1 MPISQDPEA
10 SRRIA
15 QRNAEAVDAD
25 TADRLGDRT
34 FVGEVAAGA
43 AIFVGHRRFL
53 GHRRARRTRGSR
65 FGPACPVEALVLLQP
80 EPRRNSMKVSKR

>member
-10 SRRIA
+10 SRRIV

-34 FVGEVAAGA
+34 FVGEVAASA
-43 AIFVGHRRFL
+43 AIFL

-80 EPRRNSMKVSKR
+80 EPGATA